1 MAFDRA
7 FLDELNARCDILDV
21 VGRYVQL
28 KKAVADTL
36 VYAPSTTKKQ
46 GPSALR
52 RSGRC
57 SIALAVASAVGF

>member
-21 VGRYVQL
+21 VGRY
-28 KKAVADTL
+28 AADTL